1 MLQTYIESLS
11 SSLTAQAG
19 QEQQNKRDEPRARDE
34 DDHVGRR
41 REVHSPGL
49 RNCKQ
54 HREKAQGAP
63 GFNAHFSLLR
73 WCTHVCEPVR

>member
-1 MLQTYIESLS
+1 MLQTYIESHS

-41 REVHSPGL
+41 REGHCPGL

-54 HREKAQGAP
+54 HREKAQGAH
-63 GFNAHFSLLR
+63 GLMHI
-73 WCTHVCEPVR
+73 